1 MPTYTE
7 MPRSTQHTRAGSAK
21 LLGMDDQFEGYCLCG
36 ATVSIFVGFERD
48 AYVVTQG
55 LHHQFD

>member
-1 MPTYTE
+1 
-7 MPRSTQHTRAGSAK
+7 MPRSTQHTLAGSAK